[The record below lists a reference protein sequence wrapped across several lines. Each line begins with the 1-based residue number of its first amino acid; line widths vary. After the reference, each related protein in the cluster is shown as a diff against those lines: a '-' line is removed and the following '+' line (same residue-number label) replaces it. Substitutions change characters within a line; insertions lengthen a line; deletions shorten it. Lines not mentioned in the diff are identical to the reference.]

1 MILFTILLIYI
12 ASAYIVNNI
21 GAECDGQS
29 LKDYF
34 LEVYN
39 DDKLDAIILIIT
51 LPLLAGYMLYDKY
64 KEHPCF

>member
-1 MILFTILLIYI
+1 MILFIILLIYI
-12 ASAYIVNNI
+12 ASAYIVNKI

-51 LPLLAGYMLYDKY
+51 LPILAGYMLYDKY
-64 KEHPCF
+64 K

>member
-12 ASAYIVNNI
+12 ASAYIVNKI
-21 GAECDGQS
+21 VAECGGQS

-39 DDKLDAIILIIT
+39 DDKLDAIILIIA
-51 LPLLAGYMLYDKY
+51 LPLSAGYMLYYKY
-64 KEHPCF
+64 K

>member
-12 ASAYIVNNI
+12 ASAYIVNKI
-21 GAECDGQS
+21 GAECDGQP

-39 DDKLDAIILIIT
+39 DDKLDAIILVLT
-51 LPLLAGYMLYDKY
+51 LQILACWMLYDKY
-64 KEHPCF
+64 LG

>member
-12 ASAYIVNNI
+12 ASAYIVNKI

-39 DDKLDAIILIIT
+39 DDKLNAILLIIT
-51 LPLLAGYMLYDKY
+51 LPILAGWMLYDKY
-64 KEHPCF
+64 FG

>member
-1 MILFTILLIYI
+1 MVLFTILLIYI
-12 ASAYIVNNI
+12 ASAYIVNKI

-34 LEVYN
+34 LETYN

-64 KEHPCF
+64 K

>member
-1 MILFTILLIYI
+1 MVLFTILLIYI
-12 ASAYIVNNI
+12 ASAYIYNKI
-21 GAECDGQS
+21 SSECDGQS

-39 DDKLDAIILIIT
+39 DDKLDAIILIIA

-64 KEHPCF
+64 K

>member
-12 ASAYIVNNI
+12 ASAYIVNKI

-34 LEVYN
+34 LEIYN
-39 DDKLDAIILIIT
+39 DDKLDAIILVIA
-51 LPLLAGYMLYDKY
+51 LPLLAGWLLYDKY
-64 KEHPCF
+64 FG

>member
-12 ASAYIVNNI
+12 ASAYIVNKI
-21 GAECDGQS
+21 GAECDEQP

-51 LPLLAGYMLYDKY
+51 LPILAGWMLYDKY
-64 KEHPCF
+64 K

>member
-12 ASAYIVNNI
+12 ASAYIVNKI

-34 LEVYN
+34 LEIYN
-39 DDKLDAIILIIT
+39 DDKLDAIILVIS
-51 LPLLAGYMLYDKY
+51 LPILAGWMLYDKY
-64 KEHPCF
+64 K

>member
-12 ASAYIVNNI
+12 ASAYIVNKI

-64 KEHPCF
+64 K

>member
-12 ASAYIVNNI
+12 ASAYIVNKI
-21 GAECDGQS
+21 GSECDGQS

-39 DDKLDAIILIIT
+39 DDKLDAIILVLA
-51 LPLLAGYMLYDKY
+51 LPILAGYMLYDKY
-64 KEHPCF
+64 K

>member
-12 ASAYIVNNI
+12 ASAYIVNKI

-39 DDKLDAIILIIT
+39 DDKLDAIILVLA
-51 LPLLAGYMLYDKY
+51 LPILAGWMLYYKY
-64 KEHPCF
+64 K

>member
-12 ASAYIVNNI
+12 ASAYIVNKI

-39 DDKLDAIILIIT
+39 DDKLNAIILIIT

-64 KEHPCF
+64 K

>member
-29 LKDYF
+29 LKDYS
-34 LEVYN
+34 LEEYN
-39 DDKLDAIILIIT
+39 DDKLDAIILVLT
-51 LPLLAGYMLYDKY
+51 LPILACWMLYDKY
-64 KEHPCF
+64 FG

>member
-12 ASAYIVNNI
+12 ASAYIVNKI

-29 LKDYF
+29 IKDYF

-39 DDKLDAIILIIT
+39 DDKLDAIILIIA
-51 LPLLAGYMLYDKY
+51 LPLSAGYMLYNKY
-64 KEHPCF
+64 FG